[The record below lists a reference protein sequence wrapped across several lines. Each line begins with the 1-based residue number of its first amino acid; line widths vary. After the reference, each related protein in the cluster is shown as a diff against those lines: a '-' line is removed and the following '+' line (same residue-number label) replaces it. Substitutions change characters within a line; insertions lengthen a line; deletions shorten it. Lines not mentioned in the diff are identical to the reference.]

1 MDAFHSL
8 FCHQNVAIL
17 EPDNFMIY
25 ITQENKHI
33 EDYLDYYCNLSH
45 APKFAVL
52 IKGKWGC
59 GKTWFIEKYREKLD
73 HKSRL
78 DKTGKKSLYIS
89 LYGVSNFSEIE
100 DSIFRQLHPVLGS
113 KQMVVAG
120 KLFKGLLKASLRFD
134 LDVTD
139 DKTDNGTWNISIP
152 DIERMKDKFND
163 SKFSLLIFDDLERCQ
178 IPLEELLGYIN
189 SFVDSQELKVVIIS
203 NEEEIIKKEE
213 KYKKIKEKLIGQTFD
228 LIPDLSA
235 ALEDFIKHID
245 HKESKKIFKDNF
257 DFVQNSFNK
266 SEHKNL
272 RTLNKIVLDFIR
284 IFDSLPDKA
293 KDHPKIIQ
301 DIIEILIIFSI
312 EIHQGE
318 LEPSNIG
325 KLIDLLQKEDIDF
338 TKMRNEQRQG
348 LNKQEE
354 LQEIDNKLPYR
365 KMFGKYDNTMINY
378 LVYKFKNLFPNLS
391 WWEDLFH
398 KGIVDNSILQKTISD
413 SIYFQD
419 ENTPNW
425 KKLLFFYPYSDE
437 EFKNILNSLESEYKI
452 IKYEEIYEVKT
463 ITMLFF
469 YFSKLELYHKDRSD
483 ILQEAKK
490 YIDDLK
496 DHNKLNWKPSDDDAT
511 YKGRFFF
518 SEVLDYL
525 EYQEFNNYL
534 KESQEQ
540 LKINKIID
548 ESQNLFKLMEDN
560 LDEFCKIIN
569 KNITNGFMNEKYY
582 EYPILKYADAEKFV
596 SIISKIP
603 NNKLSELFQALQLR
617 YLDSNQT
624 QVHLWGRKLI
634 EEIDFLE
641 QIQNLLLK
649 LIDKRKGELS
659 GYLLKLFKED
669 YLDKVVDKIKEEIE
683 NA

>member
-1 MDAFHSL
+1 MDAFQLTYH
-8 FCHQNVAIL
+8 HQNSNNNN
-17 EPDNFMIY
+17 EEQNMTY
-25 ITQENKHI
+25 ISEKNKHI
-33 EDYLDYYCNLSH
+33 EDYLDFYCKLSPT
-45 APKFAVL
+45 PKFAVL

-59 GKTWFIEKYREKLD
+59 GKSWFIEEYREKLKRKA
-73 HKSRL
+73 KS
-78 DKTGKKSLYIS
+78 DKTGKKSLYVS
-89 LYGVSNFSEIE
+89 LYGMTNVSEIQE
-100 DSIFRQLHPVLGS
+100 SFFQQLYPLLASKPV
-113 KQMVVAG
+113 VVAG
-120 KLFKGLLKASLRFD
+120 QIMKVVARGGVKI
-134 LDVTD
+134 D
-139 DKTDNGTWNISIP
+139 DKLTWNILIP
-152 DIERMKDKFND
+152 DIKDLPIKFND
-163 SKFSLLIFDDLERCQ
+163 SKFSLLVFDDLERCN
-178 IPLEELLGYIN
+178 IPIESLLGYIN
-189 SFVDSQELKVVIIS
+189 LFVDSQELKVVIIG
-203 NEEEIIKKEE
+203 NEEELISKENGYQ
-213 KYKKIKEKLIGQTFD
+213 KFKEKLIGQT
-228 LIPDLSA
+228 LELSPDLHA
-235 ALEDFIKHID
+235 ALKQFIKDIKTLEVKQIFDNHIEFIE
-245 HKESKKIFKDNF
+245 KLYKKSKCN
-257 DFVQNSFNK
+257 
-266 SEHKNL
+266 NL
-272 RTLNKIVLDFIR
+272 RTLNKIVLDFER
-284 IFDSLPDKA
+284 IFSELPNKA
-293 KDHPKIIQ
+293 KEHPNIIQ

-325 KLIDLLQKEDIDF
+325 KLIDQLQKEDIDF
-338 TKMRNEQRQG
+338 MKMRNEQRQG

-511 YKGRFFF
+511 YKGRFLF

-659 GYLLKLFKED
+659 GYLLKLVKED